1 MSVGQA
7 TPEKL
12 RQAIVRAFHEEDMS
26 YARIAHLLGVAQ
38 ATVSRVLRLHR
49 ETGDVTP
56 RPRGGGNFSP
66 LRGAVAEQL
75 KRLVRERPGATVR
88 ELLRELKARTGVVTS
103 RPSLQ
108 RALHRLGFSHK
119 KSPSSPP
126 SVTRPPTSGVVGLS
140 PPCCASWM
148 PVDSSSWTSPSATPA

>member
-1 MSVGQA
+1 MSDGQA
-7 TPEKL
+7 TPKKL
-12 RQAIVRAFHEEDMS
+12 RQAIVRAFHQEGLS
-26 YARIAHLLGVAQ
+26 YEQIARLLGVAQ

-66 LRGAVAEQL
+66 LRGEVAEEL
-75 KRLVRERPGATVR
+75 KRLVLQTPDATVV
-88 ELLRELKARTGVVTS
+88 ELMRQLTARTGVVTS
-103 RPSLQ
+103 RAALQ

-126 SVTRPPTSGVVGLS
+126 SATCHPTSGVAGFS
-140 PPCCASWM
+140 PPF
-148 PVDSSSWTSPSATPA
+148 

>member
-1 MSVGQA
+1 MSVGLP

-12 RQAIVRAFHEEDMS
+12 RRAIVRAFHEEGLT
-26 YARIAHLLGVAQ
+26 YEQIARLLSIGE

-49 ETGDVTP
+49 ETGSVAP

-66 LRGAVAEQL
+66 LRGKVATEL
-75 KRLVRERPGATVR
+75 KRLVAKTPDATVA
-88 ELLRELKARTGVVTS
+88 ELMQALSARTGVVTS
-103 RPSLQ
+103 RAAMQ

-126 SVTRPPTSGVVGLS
+126 SATRPKTSGVDASS
-140 PPCCASWM
+140 PRC
-148 PVDSSSWTSPSATPA
+148 